1 MSRSVVSCFALGDE
15 VIDELVRVAD
25 ATSASV
31 AHAFCR
37 AKDSEMASSLIA
49 AAIVDGAVK
58 GERRS
63 RKLELFALQKLQ
75 RHFPGLAIKTRCT

>member
-1 MSRSVVSCFALGDE
+1 MSRSIVSCLALGDE

-25 ATSASV
+25 ATSTSV

-37 AKDSEMASSLIA
+37 AKDSAMASSLIA

-58 GERRS
+58 GERRP
-63 RKLELFALQKLQ
+63 RQLELFALQKLQ
-75 RHFPGLAIKTRCT
+75 HHFPALAIKART